1 MDRYLSF
8 SLRAAL
14 ALPLLC
20 SPLPFSNY
28 IPVTKMNKL
37 INLTSKGYHLDI
49 IWASLMAMTLLTA
62 AIAEKAPPSLTITIV
77 ISVIIIIKARL
88 VIDYFMELKG
98 ASPYIYHLM
107 NLYFYLFPILAILVW
122 LFPEKLA
129 DLTRLSH

>member
-1 MDRYLSF
+1 
-8 SLRAAL
+8 
-14 ALPLLC
+14 
-20 SPLPFSNY
+20 
-28 IPVTKMNKL
+28 MNKF

>member
-1 MDRYLSF
+1 
-8 SLRAAL
+8 
-14 ALPLLC
+14 
-20 SPLPFSNY
+20 
-28 IPVTKMNKL
+28 MNKL

-49 IWASLMAMTLLTA
+49 IWALLMAMTLLST
-62 AIAEKAPPSLTITIV
+62 AIAEKAAPSLTMTVV

-88 VIDYFMELKG
+88 VIDYFMDLKG

-107 NLYFYLFPILAILVW
+107 NLYFYVFPILAILVW

>member
-1 MDRYLSF
+1 
-8 SLRAAL
+8 
-14 ALPLLC
+14 
-20 SPLPFSNY
+20 
-28 IPVTKMNKL
+28 MNKL

-49 IWASLMAMTLLTA
+49 IWASLMAMTLLST
-62 AIAEKAPPSLTITIV
+62 AIAEKATPSLTMTVV

-88 VIDYFMELKG
+88 VIDYFMDLKG

-107 NLYFYLFPILAILVW
+107 NLYFYVFPILAILVW